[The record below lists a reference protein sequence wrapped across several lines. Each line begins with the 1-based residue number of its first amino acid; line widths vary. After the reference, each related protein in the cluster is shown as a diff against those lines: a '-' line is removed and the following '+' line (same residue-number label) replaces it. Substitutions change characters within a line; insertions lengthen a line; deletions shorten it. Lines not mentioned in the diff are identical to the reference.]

1 MTDVG
6 FADEWKRDETLRPE
20 VAHILE
26 LVGLSRHI
34 HDICRIAEHLTLE
47 DKSVIDNLTV
57 IDRTIPGLGFADIN
71 ERTPS
76 GSYIGV
82 YQIADRPIFRGIQYV
97 GMHLGMDNI
106 EWLCRTIVT
115 ESCYHLENSLKR
127 RLRIREDQRD
137 SVGRILSTPGGKRL
151 ERSIKQ
157 PIAILNRAVYN
168 KAKHTI
174 EDIDLDSHM
183 FSVADAIAIYLS
195 CRVLGARLIG
205 KLELETKYGIP
216 IFQQTEADR
225 ACEEV
230 QLDTDMP
237 SDGSINSR
245 GR

>member
-1 MTDVG
+1 MQRGG
-6 FADEWKRDETLRPE
+6 FIVTNIVSADERRRDVTLRPE

-26 LVGLSRHI
+26 LVGLAQHI
-34 HDICRIAEHLTLE
+34 PNICRIAERLNLG

-57 IDRTIPGLGFADIN
+57 IDRTIPGLGFVDIN

-76 GSYIGV
+76 GSYTGV

-97 GMHLGMDNI
+97 GMHLGMNNI

-127 RLRIREDQRD
+127 RLKIREDQRA
-137 SVGRILSTPGGKRL
+137 SVGMIMSTAGGKRL
-151 ERSIKQ
+151 EGSMRR
-157 PIAILNRAVYN
+157 PLVILNRAVYN
-168 KAKHTI
+168 RAKHTI

-205 KLELETKYGIP
+205 RLGLKTRYGIP
-216 IFQQTEADR
+216 IFQETGPDR
-225 ACEEV
+225 ACEKV
-230 QLDTDMP
+230 Q
-237 SDGSINSR
+237 
-245 GR
+245 